1 MFLINFIKLFSPKQL
16 NKMRTLKIF
25 VIFLSFLSTSNL
37 HSQEGFPLNGVD
49 DVREN
54 HYAFINANI
63 IVDYKT
69 SINNGILIIKNGLI
83 VSVGQNILIPKGI
96 RAFDLKG
103 SYIYPSFID
112 IYSDYGIVKER
123 ETNSSSNWMSSYTNP
138 KILSAKDGP
147 FGWNESA
154 NSEFNSVENIK
165 IDTKKSNLMRKEGFG
180 SVVSHNMDGILR
192 GSGVYI
198 SLADDKEQSIV
209 LKEKS
214 SNHFSFRKGSTSQN
228 YPNSLMGSVAL
239 LKQSIYDSRW
249 YKQNNK
255 INSEVNLS
263 LDAIN
268 KNIVL
273 PNIIEVRD
281 KLRVLLAQK
290 IGKELNINFI
300 IKGIGD
306 EYQRLNEIKTGF
318 TNLIVPVNF
327 PEAFNVDDPFK
338 NNNLTLGQLKH
349 WEMAPSNLYF
359 LEKNGVNFS
368 ITTHGLKNI
377 SEFRNNLIKSIE
389 RGASKENILKA
400 LTYNPSKMINMEN
413 KIGSIKE
420 SYIANFIITD
430 GDIFKKN
437 TKILSNWV
445 QGKWYRVTNTN
456 TNDYKG
462 EYNLSIRNK
471 ILSLKI
477 TGNKN
482 KPSATIKLNIS
493 DSVEHKAKLIVD
505 DENLNLNFNIKN
517 LGEYKL
523 SGYHSNGILKGKGT
537 LNNFEWIDWTAVKVE
552 EIKDDVSKTKKS
564 ESKNKIGNIIFP
576 FVEYGTSS
584 LKIAE
589 KSLIKNATL
598 WTLEDEGIIQNGDV
612 LIDNGKI
619 TAIGKNL
626 NSEDAIVIDGTN
638 MHLTPGIIDEH
649 SHIALTGINEG
660 SQVIT
665 SEVRMKDVVNS
676 EDVNI
681 YRQLAGGVTSAQLLH
696 GSANPVGGQSAIIKL
711 RWGSSPQE
719 MLIKGA
725 DEYIKFALG
734 ENVKRSRAPQ
744 STRFPD
750 TRMGVE
756 QVFVD
761 AFNRAKEYD
770 ENWKKYLSLSK
781 KEKLINL
788 SPRKDLE
795 LDALA
800 EILNGERFVT
810 CHSYVQSEINMLMK
824 VAEKFNFKVNTFTH
838 ILEGYKVADK
848 MADHGVGGST
858 FSDWWAYKN
867 EVKEA
872 IPYNAALMIQAGVVT
887 AINSDSREMARRLNQ
902 EAAKSIKYGN
912 ISEIEALKMVTLNP
926 AKLLHLDHRIGSI
939 QVGKDADL
947 VLWTDHPLSIYSRP
961 SKTIVDGKLYY
972 DLDEDK
978 LLRNQI
984 KAERARIISKM
995 KGDSQGNQSRRMP
1008 NRRIDIEFHCD
1019 DIIDYETLTQIEK

>member
-1 MFLINFIKLFSPKQL
+1 
-16 NKMRTLKIF
+16 
-25 VIFLSFLSTSNL
+25 
-37 HSQEGFPLNGVD
+37 
-49 DVREN
+49 
-54 HYAFINANI
+54 
-63 IVDYKT
+63 
-69 SINNGILIIKNGLI
+69 
-83 VSVGQNILIPKGI
+83 
-96 RAFDLKG
+96 
-103 SYIYPSFID
+103 
-112 IYSDYGIVKER
+112 
-123 ETNSSSNWMSSYTNP
+123 
-138 KILSAKDGP
+138 
-147 FGWNESA
+147 
-154 NSEFNSVENIK
+154 
-165 IDTKKSNLMRKEGFG
+165 
-180 SVVSHNMDGILR
+180 
-192 GSGVYI
+192 
-198 SLADDKEQSIV
+198 
-209 LKEKS
+209 
-214 SNHFSFRKGSTSQN
+214 
-228 YPNSLMGSVAL
+228 
-239 LKQSIYDSRW
+239 
-249 YKQNNK
+249 
-255 INSEVNLS
+255 
-263 LDAIN
+263 
-268 KNIVL
+268 
-273 PNIIEVRD
+273 
-281 KLRVLLAQK
+281 
-290 IGKELNINFI
+290 
-300 IKGIGD
+300 
-306 EYQRLNEIKTGF
+306 
-318 TNLIVPVNF
+318 
-327 PEAFNVDDPFK
+327 
-338 NNNLTLGQLKH
+338 
-349 WEMAPSNLYF
+349 
-359 LEKNGVNFS
+359 
-368 ITTHGLKNI
+368 
-377 SEFRNNLIKSIE
+377 
-389 RGASKENILKA
+389 
-400 LTYNPSKMINMEN
+400 MEN

-505 DENLNLNFNIKN
+505 DENLNLNFNIKS

-537 LNNFEWIDWTAVKVE
+537 LNNLEWIDWTAVKVE